1 MSDDTQVLF
10 PGKEV
15 KLSSGEVITVKPFT
29 FIECMTT
36 AAKYA
41 RSFAG
46 SLKTASVLDIVADGG
61 EDVLRLVQ
69 LAVKKPDKWWAN
81 LMPDDGLALTTAV
94 LEVNRAFFLERLKA
108 PLESLTKAI
117 GEQSLPDS
125 SAPATEEP
133 TSTATP

>member
-1 MSDDTQVLF
+1 MSDDAKVLF

-15 KLSSGEVITVKPFT
+15 TLSSGEVLHVKPFT
-29 FIECMTT
+29 FVEIMTS
-36 AAKYA
+36 AAKLA

-69 LAVKKPDKWWAN
+69 LAVKKPDKFWKD
-81 LMPDDGLALTTAV
+81 LLPDDGLALTAAV
-94 LEVNRAFFLERLKA
+94 LEVNRDFFTQRLEA
-108 PLESLTKAI
+108 PLKELVGAI
-117 GEQSLPDS
+117 GAPSSPVSSEPGIEEQ
-125 SAPATEEP
+125 

>member
-1 MSDDTQVLF
+1 MSEDAKVLF

-15 KLSSGEVITVKPFT
+15 TLSSGEVVVVKPFT
-29 FIECMTT
+29 FVEIMTS
-36 AAKYA
+36 AAKLA

-69 LAVKKPDKWWAN
+69 LAVKRPDKFWKD
-81 LMPDDGLALTTAV
+81 LLPDDGLALTAAV
-94 LEVNRAFFLERLKA
+94 LEVNRDFFTQRLEA
-108 PLESLTKAI
+108 PLKSLVAAI

-125 SAPATEEP
+125 SKPDTVAE
-133 TSTATP
+133 TSTDTP

>member
-1 MSDDTQVLF
+1 MSDDSQVLF

-15 KLSSGEVITVKPFT
+15 KLSSGEVLHVKPFT
-29 FIECMTT
+29 FIECMTS
-36 AAKYA
+36 AAKLA

-46 SLKTASVLDIVADGG
+46 SLKTANVLDIVADGG

-94 LEVNRAFFLERLKA
+94 LEVNRSFFLERLKA

-117 GEQSLPDS
+117 GEQSLPAS
-125 SAPATEEP
+125 SVPAIEEP